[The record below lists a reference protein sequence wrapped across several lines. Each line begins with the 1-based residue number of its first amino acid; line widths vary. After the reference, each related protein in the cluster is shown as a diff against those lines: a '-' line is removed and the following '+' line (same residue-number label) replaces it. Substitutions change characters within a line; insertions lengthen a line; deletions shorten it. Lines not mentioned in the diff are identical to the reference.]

1 MREQPQSGRNA
12 RCGGHPRGPV
22 QPGHGGAGLTAEEW
36 NWVRQHLTTRHE
48 VLAWKAR
55 CKCTDP
61 AAEAELEAQRETRR
75 QEQAQR
81 SRDYYL
87 ARTRE
92 LAELAGDRH
101 E

>member
-1 MREQPQSGRNA
+1 
-12 RCGGHPRGPV
+12 
-22 QPGHGGAGLTAEEW
+22 
-36 NWVRQHLTTRHE
+36 